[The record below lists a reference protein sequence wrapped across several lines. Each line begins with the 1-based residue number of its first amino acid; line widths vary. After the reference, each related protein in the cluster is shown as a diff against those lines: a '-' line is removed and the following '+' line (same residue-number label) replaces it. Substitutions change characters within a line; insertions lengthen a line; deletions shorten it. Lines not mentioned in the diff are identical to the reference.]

1 MKSSLLIIII
11 LLQGLATVQ
20 SQTPPIVYVASDGSG
35 DYNCDGISDQV
46 EINQALDFVA
56 NNSNYTTV
64 YLKGPN
70 TFWIDEPIF
79 ISENTTLEGD
89 ATAIVKLIDSAGWNT
104 QFKPLIGQTGLTYTS
119 GLGDPAT
126 TTGNITIRG
135 FEIDGNRKN
144 QTEPSGNS
152 YYSAIVLQNCYNI
165 TINDM
170 YIHDCLADAL
180 QTGYDLYGFNINLQY
195 YNNRVHASGHDGIIV
210 INCENFEI
218 HDNIFT
224 DNRTDAHIRVQNCNH
239 FKIYNNIGGNDPN
252 RQYSGGIGISMQ
264 ASGYTPLDDAEVYN
278 NYFYGKGYYYGIWL
292 WQTSGGGTLHTHENV
307 HIHHNIISWFQK
319 GGIGIEGFHNTL
331 IENNII
337 QSDGGLENTYPAPGI
352 VFLGG
357 DPTNNISGFKTT
369 VKNNII
375 VDNITY
381 GIDNQDPTIHSFVSE
396 YNCINGNLL
405 GNYNNL
411 TSTTDIYL
419 NPEFSSS
426 NLFNIYTNIF
436 NIHWP
441 NAVSSGNFEGD
452 LGANEA
458 KLGYHLKSEFGRW
471 DGTQWVY
478 DNSTSP
484 CIDAGD
490 PAYDFSHEPS
500 PNGSRINLGAF
511 GNTVYASKSQSTLS
525 INAYSKA
532 INFIYPNPTADKITV
547 PCEFRNAEYSI
558 NTLSGE
564 LVKKGN
570 LIAHEIRISE
580 LMSGMYI
587 LKIHDYISNN
597 IRMFKFIK
605 E

>member
-1 MKSSLLIIII
+1 MLFLFFLLFGIEI
-11 LLQGLATVQ
+11 AQ
-20 SQTPPIVYVASDGSG
+20 SQTPPIIYVASDGSG
-35 DYNCDGISDQV
+35 DYNSDGISDQI

-56 NNSNYTTV
+56 SNSDYTTV

-79 ISENTTLEGD
+79 ISENTILEGD
-89 ATAIVKLIDSAGWNT
+89 ANAVVKLIDNAGWNT
-104 QFKPLIGQTGLTYTS
+104 QFKPLIGQTGLTYTI
-119 GLGDPAT
+119 GLGDPSI
-126 TTGNITIRG
+126 TTGNIIIRG
-135 FEIDGNRKN
+135 FEIDGNRQN

-180 QTGYDLYGFNINLQY
+180 QTGYDLYGFDINLQY
-195 YNNRVHASGHDGIIV
+195 YNNRIHASGHDGIIV

-264 ASGYTPLDDAEVYN
+264 AGGYTPLNDAEVYN
-278 NYFYGKGYYYGIWL
+278 NYFFGKGYYYGIWL

-331 IENNII
+331 IENNTI
-337 QSDGGLENTYPAPGI
+337 QSDGGLENSYPAPGI

-357 DPTNNISGFKTT
+357 DPTNNINGFQTV

-381 GIDNQDPTIHSFVSE
+381 GIDNPQPAIHTFVSE

-405 GNYNNL
+405 GNYNNVSS
-411 TSTTDIYL
+411 STDFYS
-419 NPEFSSS
+419 NPELSS
-426 NLFNIYTNIF
+426 NLFEIYNNILNIT
-436 NIHWP
+436 WP
-441 NAVSSGNFEGD
+441 NAVTSGNFEGD
-452 LGANEA
+452 LGSNDA
-458 KLGYHLKSEFGRW
+458 KLEYHLKSEFGRW
-471 DGTQWVY
+471 DGTQWVN
-478 DNSTSP
+478 DSTTSL
-484 CIDAGD
+484 CIDSGN
-490 PAYDFSHEPS
+490 PADDYYFEPT
-500 PNGSRINLGAF
+500 PNGDRINIGAY
-511 GNTVYASKSQSTLS
+511 GNTAFTSKSSDPLS
-525 INAYSKA
+525 IVDYNNEGDY
-532 INFIYPNPTADKITV
+532 IFPNPTIDKIIV
-547 PCEFRNAEYSI
+547 PSEFLNTEYSI
-558 NTLSGE
+558 YTLTGKLIKSGK
-564 LVKKGN
+564 LKLN
-570 LIAHEIRISE
+570 EIKITK
-580 LMSGMYI
+580 LNSGMYI
-587 LKIHDYISNN
+587 LKISGYKTNKT
-597 IRMFKFIK
+597 RVFKFIK
-605 E
+605 Q